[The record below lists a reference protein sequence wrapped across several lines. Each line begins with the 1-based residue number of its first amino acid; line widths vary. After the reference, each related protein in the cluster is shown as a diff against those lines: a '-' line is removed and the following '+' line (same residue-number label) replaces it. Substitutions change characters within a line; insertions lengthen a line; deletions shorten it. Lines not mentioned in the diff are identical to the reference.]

1 MGAWEIIKDRD
12 SFWQKEKYAREEPV
26 KLLAEKEKIIRKE
39 TGVKGILLIVIKKCQ
54 KISRP
59 QNAETHSSLNKK
71 NEKHKKYKYPQSITL
86 VLFMGSYL
94 HPLIYSKVAKSEKRA
109 QIGSVLRETLR
120 SYQYIFLMLSDSP
133 VQKKC
138 DTSLPVCRD
147 DCKGHQ

>member
-1 MGAWEIIKDRD
+1 MPENLEA
-12 SFWQKEKYAREEPV
+12 
-26 KLLAEKEKIIRKE
+26 
-39 TGVKGILLIVIKKCQ
+39 T
-54 KISRP
+54 
-59 QNAETHSSLNKK
+59 NAETHSSLNKK

-147 DCKGHQ
+147 DCKGHQWDSHQKKREKKKGKKKNTPWIQIWWQALRLRDLNWYTLSISKHWAFV